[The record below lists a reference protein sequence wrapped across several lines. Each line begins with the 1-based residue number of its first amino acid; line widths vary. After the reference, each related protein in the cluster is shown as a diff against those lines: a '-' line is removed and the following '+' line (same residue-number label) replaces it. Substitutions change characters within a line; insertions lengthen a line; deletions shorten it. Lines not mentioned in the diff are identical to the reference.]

1 VRAKIYAEG
10 GGEGQLQDTRFRE
23 GWSSFFM
30 AAGLAG
36 HMPSIVRGGGRKR
49 TFDLFVTAVRNPR
62 PGELPLLLVDSEDTV
77 KAGSTAWQHLK
88 SRENWDRPDGV
99 AEDQVFLMV
108 TVMETWFLADRALL
122 RRYFGGALREQH
134 LRAWPALEDV
144 PKETVFKALDQ
155 ATAGCAKPYAKGKVS
170 WELLA
175 QLSPQS
181 VDAACPHAKQLLD
194 RLRGME

>member
-10 GGEGQLQDTRFRE
+10 GGEGQLYDTRFRE
-23 GWSSFFM
+23 SWSSFFT

-36 HMPSIVRGGGRKR
+36 HMPSVVRGGGRKR

-62 PGELPLLLVDSEDTV
+62 PGELPLLLVDSEDAV

-88 SRENWDRPDGV
+88 SRDNWDCPDGV

-122 RRYFGGALREQH
+122 CRYFGAALREQH
-134 LRAWPALEDV
+134 LRAWPALEAV

-175 QLSPQS
+175 KLSPES
-181 VDAACPHAKQLLD
+181 VEAACPHAKQLLE
-194 RLRGME
+194 RLRTMR